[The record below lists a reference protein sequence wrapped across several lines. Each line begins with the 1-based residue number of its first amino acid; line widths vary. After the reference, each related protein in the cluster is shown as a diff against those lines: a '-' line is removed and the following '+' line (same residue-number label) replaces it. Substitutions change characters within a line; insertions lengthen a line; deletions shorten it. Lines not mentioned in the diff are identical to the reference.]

1 MSLEGK
7 LAVANVVLN
16 RVKSPSFPNTVYDVI
31 FQKGQFPPAYKSG
44 FKELVPRTSVLLR
57 QKWLWRVST
66 TLGTVC
72 ISITGRLLQEAV
84 LFIKNRR

>member
-31 FQKGQFPPAYKSG
+31 FQKAISSG
-44 FKELVPRTSVLLR
+44 IQE
-57 QKWLWRVST
+57 
-66 TLGTVC
+66 
-72 ISITGRLLQEAV
+72 RL
-84 LFIKNRR
+84 